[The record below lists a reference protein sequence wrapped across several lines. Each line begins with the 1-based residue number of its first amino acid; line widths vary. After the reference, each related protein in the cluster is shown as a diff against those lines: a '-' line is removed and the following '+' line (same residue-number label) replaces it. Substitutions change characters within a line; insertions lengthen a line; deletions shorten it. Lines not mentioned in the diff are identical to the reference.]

1 MKLHRLLLI
10 ALFLLTVLQGC
21 ASIVPER
28 ADGWAAPLH
37 QDHALVGEIWRS
49 RDQRFISLEELLQD
63 FAQQRFILLGE
74 KHDNPDHHRLQ
85 RLVLQEL
92 QRSTQLGAVVFE
104 MLNSDQQVLVD
115 SLATVL
121 PAVPASEESISAS
134 AVREHLQWDDV
145 GWEWSFYGPMLL
157 DSVNTAVPVRAGNIS
172 REEMM
177 EIYSSEPDAAIVG
190 VLDAEQMAQLD
201 REIDESHCGMLPA
214 SQFPAMVRVQQ
225 ARDARMAQSL
235 MIALSGAAQQRALI
249 AGNFHVR
256 RDLGVPNY
264 LSADEGSV
272 AALAFMEVN
281 PESQNPDDYMQ
292 GFAERVPY
300 DYLWFTPAVTAED
313 YCASMRGG
321 ADAP

>member
-10 ALFLLTVLQGC
+10 APLFLTLLQGC
-21 ASIVPER
+21 AGDVTQR
-28 ADGWAAPLH
+28 GDGWTAPLH

-92 QRSTQLGAVVFE
+92 QRSSQLGAVVFE
-104 MLNSDQQVLVD
+104 MLRSDQQARVD
-115 SLATVL
+115 SLSTVFTDT
-121 PAVPASEESISAS
+121 PASDDSTFAS

-145 GWEWSFYGPMLL
+145 GWDWSFYGPMLL
-157 DSVNTAVPVRAGNIS
+157 DSVNAGVPVRAGNIS

-177 EIYSSEPDAAIVG
+177 EIYSSAPDAAIVG

-264 LSADEGSV
+264 LSADESSV

-281 PESQNPDDYMQ
+281 PESHDPDDYMQ
-292 GFAERVPY
+292 GFSERVPY
-300 DYLWFTPAVTAED
+300 DYLWFTPAVTAQD
-313 YCASMRGG
+313 YCASMRSG
-321 ADAP
+321 ADAS

>member
-1 MKLHRLLLI
+1 MTLPRR
-10 ALFLLTVLQGC
+10 FLLSPFLIVLLQSC
-21 ASIVPER
+21 AGVAEDDRESE
-28 ADGWAAPLH
+28 WLAPLH
-37 QDHALVGEIWRS
+37 QEHALVGVIWRS
-49 RDQRFISLEELLQD
+49 SDQRFISQEELLQD
-63 FAQQRFILLGE
+63 LAQQRFILLGE

-92 QRSTQLGAVVFE
+92 QQRAQLGAVVFE
-104 MLNSDQQVLVD
+104 MLNSDQQAHVD
-115 SLATVL
+115 TLASVDL
-121 PAVPASEESISAS
+121 ASAQ

-145 GWEWSFYGPMLL
+145 GWEWDFYGPMLM
-157 DSVNTAVPVRAGNIS
+157 DSVTDGVPVRAGNIS
-172 REEMM
+172 RDEMM
-177 EIYSSEPDAAIVG
+177 TIYAGEPDATIAG

-225 ARDARMAQSL
+225 SRDARMAQEL
-235 MIALSGAAQQRALI
+235 TNALSGDAQQRVLI

-264 LSADEGSV
+264 LPQNEGSV

-281 PESQNPDDYMQ
+281 PESQNPGDYLQ
-292 GFAERVPY
+292 GFSARVPY

-313 YCASMRGG
+313 YCASMRGD
-321 ADAP
+321 ADAD